1 MCKYIFKKFFLSS
14 HIMLEIEV
22 DGYAFPKLRLCVLHI
37 IVRRLWKNQIILF
50 VFILTARPFLWN
62 DVFFMCQWIRIKL
75 VVSCMVQEKQ
85 VWKLFFLKHT
95 CAFFSVKGNID
106 AFCSSD
112 NPDPDSDTEGST
124 RTMRL
129 LKLHYHQQQVSSWSL
144 FFAPYSRQTNKQTNP
159 FPQIYDLDAVGE
171 KKPA

>member
-1 MCKYIFKKFFLSS
+1 MPSSSCGYVFYISS
-14 HIMLEIEV
+14 T
-22 DGYAFPKLRLCVLHI
+22 Y
-37 IVRRLWKNQIILF
+37 VRRLWKNQIILF

-85 VWKLFFLKHT
+85 VWKLFFEAHLR
-95 CAFFSVKGNID
+95 FFSVRRNIG
-106 AFCSSD
+106 AICSFD

-144 FFAPYSRQTNKQTNP
+144 FLHHIRDKQTNKQS
-159 FPQIYDLDAVGE
+159 LDYNLGHVFLKWHWLCNFHSSWE
-171 KKPA
+171 IDSN

>member
-1 MCKYIFKKFFLSS
+1 MPSSSCGYVFYISS
-14 HIMLEIEV
+14 T
-22 DGYAFPKLRLCVLHI
+22 Y
-37 IVRRLWKNQIILF
+37 VRRLWKNQIILF

-85 VWKLFFLKHT
+85 VWKLFFWSTFVL
-95 CAFFSVKGNID
+95 FFSVRGNIGD
-106 AFCSSD
+106 ICSFD

-144 FFAPYSRQTNKQTNP
+144 FFAPYSRQTNKQTNKQTKSKNP
-159 FPQIYDLDAVGE
+159 SRIWLCCSTLTFQNVKIYILKCKYFFA
-171 KKPA
+171 

>member
-1 MCKYIFKKFFLSS
+1 MAMPSSSCGYVFYISS
-14 HIMLEIEV
+14 T
-22 DGYAFPKLRLCVLHI
+22 Y
-37 IVRRLWKNQIILF
+37 VRRLWKNQIILF

-85 VWKLFFLKHT
+85 VWKLFFLKHI
-95 CAFFSVKGNID
+95 CAFFSVRGNIG
-106 AFCSSD
+106 AICSFD

-129 LKLHYHQQQVSSWSL
+129 LKLHYHQQQVSSWS
-144 FFAPYSRQTNKQTNP
+144 FFFCTIFETNKQTN
-159 FPQIYDLDAVGE
+159 
-171 KKPA
+171 KPSFFQFCK

>member
-1 MCKYIFKKFFLSS
+1 MAMPSSSCGYVFYISS
-14 HIMLEIEV
+14 T
-22 DGYAFPKLRLCVLHI
+22 Y
-37 IVRRLWKNQIILF
+37 VRRLWKNQIILF

-85 VWKLFFLKHT
+85 VWKLFFLKHI
-95 CAFFSVKGNID
+95 CAFFSVRGNIG
-106 AFCSSD
+106 AICSFD

-144 FFAPYSRQTNKQTNP
+144 FFAPYSRQTNKQKMFFEHFNKILVSLSQYP
-159 FPQIYDLDAVGE
+159 N
-171 KKPA
+171 

>member
-1 MCKYIFKKFFLSS
+1 MPSSSCGYVFYISS
-14 HIMLEIEV
+14 T
-22 DGYAFPKLRLCVLHI
+22 Y
-37 IVRRLWKNQIILF
+37 VRRLWKNQIILF

-85 VWKLFFLKHT
+85 VWKLFFWSTFVL
-95 CAFFSVKGNID
+95 FFSVRGNIG
-106 AFCSSD
+106 AICSFD

-144 FFAPYSRQTNKQTNP
+144 FFAPYSRQKNKLVTSEEGLQRIQ
-159 FPQIYDLDAVGE
+159 QINSFISCR
-171 KKPA
+171 KP

>member
-1 MCKYIFKKFFLSS
+1 MPSSSCGYVFYISS
-14 HIMLEIEV
+14 T
-22 DGYAFPKLRLCVLHI
+22 Y
-37 IVRRLWKNQIILF
+37 VRRLWKNQIILF

-85 VWKLFFLKHT
+85 VWKLFFFKHI
-95 CAFFSVKGNID
+95 CAFFSVRGNIG
-106 AFCSSD
+106 AICSFD

-144 FFAPYSRQTNKQTNP
+144 FFAPYSRQTNKQTP
-159 FPQIYDLDAVGE
+159 YKSVIAILDIFSVLLE
-171 KKPA
+171 L